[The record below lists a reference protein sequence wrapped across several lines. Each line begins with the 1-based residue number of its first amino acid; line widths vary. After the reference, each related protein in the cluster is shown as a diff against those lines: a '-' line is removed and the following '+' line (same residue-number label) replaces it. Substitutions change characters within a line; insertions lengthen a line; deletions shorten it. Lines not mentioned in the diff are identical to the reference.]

1 MQHTARY
8 SLYRKSC
15 RQQFIFLDEA
25 IGGVMRLRFSTALI
39 TGTVLAV
46 SSLAHAK
53 TPAPVKTAARSG
65 LPPSGLAQVDSI
77 ISYCESIDP
86 SSSAKYQKL
95 RNLALSAQSTL
106 TRSGRRIRTSE
117 AQNSGVREKRT
128 FECLRGSIV

>member
-1 MQHTARY
+1 
-8 SLYRKSC
+8 
-15 RQQFIFLDEA
+15 
-25 IGGVMRLRFSTALI
+25 MRLRFSTALI

-95 RNLALSAQSTL
+95 RNLALSGQS
-106 TRSGRRIRTSE
+106 SEGDDDKEGRTYQSE
-117 AQNSGVREKRT
+117 LAVMRAALAKIPVSTGVSTCRAGIAGR
-128 FECLRGSIV
+128 